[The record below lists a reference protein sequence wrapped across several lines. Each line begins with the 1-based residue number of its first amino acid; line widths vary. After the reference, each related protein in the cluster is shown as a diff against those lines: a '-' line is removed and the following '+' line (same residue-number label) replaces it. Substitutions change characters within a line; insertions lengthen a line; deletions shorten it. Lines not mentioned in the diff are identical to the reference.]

1 MFVPGTN
8 SWGAIGAATTAISD
22 IAMGAESLSEVA
34 TPKVGVTSEAA
45 TQGPH
50 QKQLRKCD

>member
-1 MFVPGTN
+1 MFKPGKN
-8 SWGAIGAATTAISD
+8 SWGSIEAATTAISD

-45 TQGPH
+45 
-50 QKQLRKCD
+50 QLRKCD